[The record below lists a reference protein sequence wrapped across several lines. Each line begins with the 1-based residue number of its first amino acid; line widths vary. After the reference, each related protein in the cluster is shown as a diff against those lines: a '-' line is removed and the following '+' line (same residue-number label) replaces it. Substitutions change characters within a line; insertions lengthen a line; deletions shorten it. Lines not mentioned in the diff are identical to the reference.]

1 MAVYTPPSLSAVDF
15 ALTAYTPPDLTP
27 ATQAL
32 VSYTPPALAAVDF
45 ALVSYTLPTYPYV
58 GWELLPGGGGFPTQY
73 SGLRIRK
80 SGVTYDLCLVAV
92 ADAPTGMG
100 GQPRFYKGGTAY
112 AVYLVETTDP
122 DASPLRM
129 RTSAGTKAVRL
140 KT

>member
-1 MAVYTPPSLSAVDF
+1 MLLDLRSLVESTGA
-15 ALTAYTPPDLTP
+15 
-27 ATQAL
+27 
-32 VSYTPPALAAVDF
+32 
-45 ALVSYTLPTYPYV
+45 
-58 GWELLPGGGGFPTQY
+58 FPTQY

-100 GQPRFYKGGTAY
+100 GQPRIYKGGTAY
-112 AVYLVETTDP
+112 AIYLVETTDP

-129 RTSAGTKAVRL
+129 RTTTGTKAVRL